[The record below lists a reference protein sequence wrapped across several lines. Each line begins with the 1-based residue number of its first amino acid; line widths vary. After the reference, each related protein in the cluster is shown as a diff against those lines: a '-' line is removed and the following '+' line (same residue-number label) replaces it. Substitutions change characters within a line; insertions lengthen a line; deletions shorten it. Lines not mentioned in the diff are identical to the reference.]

1 MTKPLVFIGLGD
13 AYFLREFL
21 GSMGLLGIMG
31 FGGTVFGAVVLALG
45 KVSSAVRGTCVG
57 RTVCGD
63 YVGSSGNA
71 HVYI

>member
-1 MTKPLVFIGLGD
+1 MVFSGLGV

-21 GSMGLLGIMG
+21 GSMGMMGILGFEGLASGLL
-31 FGGTVFGAVVLALG
+31 VLALG

-63 YVGSSGNA
+63 YVGSSGNS